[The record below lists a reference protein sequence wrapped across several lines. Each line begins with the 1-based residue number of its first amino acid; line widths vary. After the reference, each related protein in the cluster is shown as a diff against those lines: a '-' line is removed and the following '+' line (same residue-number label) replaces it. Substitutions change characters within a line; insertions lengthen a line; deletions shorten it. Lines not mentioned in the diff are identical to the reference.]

1 MVAVGLIFTKKA
13 RLPIFDL
20 DSCKQVFPSSS
31 GLSLTTALLVD
42 NVHRDHLLIA
52 ITVVYLPFLNWE
64 LSNL

>member
-52 ITVVYLPFLNWE
+52 ITVV
-64 LSNL
+64 